1 MGKAQRIGTYVEDLD
16 RHMEGG
22 IPAGYTV
29 LICGPSG
36 SMKSTFAF
44 NILYNA
50 SRDSGMRG
58 LYISMEQSKENLLDH
73 MASLGMDASKAKN
86 LNVVDMGRLRRELGK
101 ANSEDW
107 FDTLY
112 SQLKKYKKEFDC
124 DILALDSL
132 DALYA
137 LTTLENPRNQLFHF
151 FEDLRELGTT
161 NLLVSEMPR
170 NDVLFGKHGVEEFLS
185 DGIIHL
191 RFREIEIGRTPSVRR
206 YIGIVKMR
214 GTSHDLDYYPLLVEK
229 GKFEIVVE

>member
-1 MGKAQRIGTYVEDLD
+1 MGKAQRVRTYVEGLD

-22 IPAGYTV
+22 VPIGYTILV
-29 LICGPSG
+29 CGPSG
-36 SMKSTFAF
+36 SMKSTLVF

-50 SRDSGMRG
+50 SRDDNLKS
-58 LYISMEQSKENLLDH
+58 LYISMEQSKDNLLGH
-73 MASLGMDASKAKN
+73 MTSLGMDASKAKN

-101 ANSEDW
+101 KKPEDW
-107 FDTLY
+107 LDMLY
-112 SQLKKYKKEFDC
+112 SQLKRYRKEFDC
-124 DILALDSL
+124 DLMALDSL

-137 LTTLENPRNQLFHF
+137 LTVLDNPRNQLFHF

-161 NLLVSEMPR
+161 NLLVSEMSR
-170 NDVLFGKHGVEEFLS
+170 DEAVFGRYGVEEFLS

-191 RFREIEIGRTPSVRR
+191 RFREIEIGRKPSVRR

-229 GKFEIVVE
+229 GKLEIVVE